1 MLLCIS
7 RGLVVFQSIIEYHN
21 KSNEAPRWAGIM
33 KKSEGRTSCD
43 ILPLKTLHPLVD
55 FYMNFVGSQYNIC
68 QKVYRFE
75 PVTQQPQLDAATIEL
90 RTPFW
95 PLFTS
100 GWRKS
105 WRADRNRVE
114 ETPRSRNRYTPDR
127 ELNTWTPSNF
137 IINLQFSLLQLSG
150 AGIDTPQ
157 TGSRTPGHQNCW

>member
-1 MLLCIS
+1 MRLRQVRIQILVWHPAKGGLIFCIKIQFVASDQVMFFFHSMLLCIC

-75 PVTQQPQLDAATIEL
+75 SVTQRPQLDAAI
-90 RTPFW
+90 PFSYVH
-95 PLFTS
+95 LFDHYLWMEEVVEGCS
-100 GWRKS
+100 EPR
-105 WRADRNRVE
+105 RRNSQKQE
-114 ETPRSRNRYTPDR
+114 
-127 ELNTWTPSNF
+127 
-137 IINLQFSLLQLSG
+137 
-150 AGIDTPQ
+150 
-157 TGSRTPGHQNCW
+157 